1 MITAETLIGVSIS
14 ILYISRT
21 IGLYIGIRLCLRP
34 RSKRNIFL
42 RKAWQFA
49 KMKKWSIYSES
60 QRQSWVASQHN
71 AWFQSYLTADHDIPR
86 SRLLKTQYV
95 SLDRQLWSFYSTK
108 SKISSFRIRKMHYRL
123 RDYVTLLWIE
133 GWPQLRDLR
142 VSYICLKALSIFDTT
157 YIRIMYRASQ
167 MYGYGWWP
175 VNPSMYYRNYG
186 NYHYYIIYITRR

>member
-21 IGLYIGIRLCLRP
+21 IGLYRDTLCLRP

-95 SLDRQLWSFYSTK
+95 SIVSTVNFDHFTQPKPKSRPSVSVRCIIGWEITSHFY
-108 SKISSFRIRKMHYRL
+108 
-123 RDYVTLLWIE
+123 E
-133 GWPQLRDLR
+133 
-142 VSYICLKALSIFDTT
+142 
-157 YIRIMYRASQ
+157 
-167 MYGYGWWP
+167 
-175 VNPSMYYRNYG
+175 
-186 NYHYYIIYITRR
+186 